1 MKIRAGFLIHYE
13 VANFKEAAEI
23 ETIINAQ
30 LELIVARDSRVTHCS
45 AGAKERR
52 SSKNNNQP
60 NFSDL
65 KWSS

>member
-13 VANFKEAAEI
+13 VDNFKEAAEI

-30 LELIVARDSRVTHCS
+30 VELIVARDPRVTHYS

-52 SSKNNNQP
+52 SSKSNKQP
-60 NFSDL
+60 NFNGL